1 MREPVT
7 NLFSLAKPAIPCDV
21 PVVRHFVVVTLPFA
35 SGEKRER
42 WRSSGIEIG
51 VVLGSGKQR
60 SDFIPIHRNLLL
72 QHVEQRRHLRFLAN
86 RRSGAARGEE
96 RKTASRQ
103 QRES

>member
-7 NLFSLAKPAIPCDV
+7 NPFSLAELAIPCDV
-21 PVVRHFVVVTLPFA
+21 PVVRHFVVTLPFA
-35 SGEKRER
+35 IGEKRER
-42 WRSSGIEIG
+42 WRSSGIQIR

-60 SDFIPIHRNLLL
+60 SDFIPIHRNLSW